1 MIMDILFL
9 LGLFVGMFFLILV
22 IEAYHINISYELA
35 NLPNRISYAS
45 KKINLVINQLKR
57 YIKKNNEKA
66 S

>member
-9 LGLFVGMFFLILV
+9 LGLFVGMFLAILV
-22 IEAYHINISYELA
+22 IEAYKTTIKYELS
-35 NLPNRISYAS
+35 NFPNRISDALN
-45 KKINLVINQLKR
+45 KINLAINQLKR